1 MKHPSPDPRGGSWN
15 RRAAAITLGVVLAE
29 RLLTFSVLVPAT
41 VAALIVLLMRQP
53 WRSGTIRDDML
64 TGALAL
70 GVGWGL
76 GLLLDPSV
84 GMPRDL
90 DGALRAPK
98 DSWEWLP
105 IIALYFTLMR
115 VGLRREEN
123 TLPLGS
129 WLIVAVS
136 CVAFSWILAREVID
150 MDVWDRKRVAPLA
163 VVLGFAWVGHL
174 SMMETLCTRRGGP
187 SLPFALTLQSAALFA
202 CLTLTGNAVDLR
214 AERLAESALALT
226 AVLMILSFYGYLR
239 PGRAVIRGLSFPFS
253 GIQITLMLTGY
264 LQFDLPWVSVL
275 LLGVAPAVLLVPLHA
290 KGLLASSLM
299 RGLLILVPSIGAVGW
314 AWRIYSQAQG
324 TTG

>member
-1 MKHPSPDPRGGSWN
+1 M
-15 RRAAAITLGVVLAE
+15 
-29 RLLTFSVLVPAT
+29 PAT

-53 WRSGTIRDDML
+53 WRKGELYDDML

-70 GVGWGL
+70 GVGWSL

-84 GMPRDL
+84 GLPRDL
-90 DGALRAPK
+90 DGALRPPK

-105 IIALYFTLMR
+105 FIALFFTVMR

-123 TLPLGS
+123 KLPLGS
-129 WLIVAVS
+129 WLIIATT

-150 MDVWDRKRVAPLA
+150 MDVWDRKKVAPIA
-163 VVLGFAWVGHL
+163 VVLGLGWVGHL
-174 SMMETLCTRRGGP
+174 SMMEGLCARRGGP

-202 CLTLTGNAVDLR
+202 CLILTGNEVDLR
-214 AERLAESALALT
+214 AERLAESSLALV
-226 AVLMILSFYGYLR
+226 AVLAILSFYGYLR
-239 PGRAVIRGLSFPFS
+239 PTRAVVRGLSFPFS
-253 GIQITLMLTGY
+253 GIQIALMFTAY

-275 LLGVAPAVLLVPLHA
+275 LLGVAPLVLYVPLRA

-299 RGLLILVPSIGAVGW
+299 RGLLILVPSMGAVGW
-314 AWRIYSQAQG
+314 AWRVYSQTLG